1 MEIFGLNISLGKA
14 KEKPAPTEQ
23 KDFHGFR
30 AVNTE
35 GLDLSKP
42 FVDDY
47 NSRSLRFVEFGE
59 SNLYPQILNQL
70 YVSSP
75 MHQACCNFKKYAL
88 CGDGYEWVGYEEL
101 TMPEKIQIEQ
111 FEIMSGLKKGL
122 DKITLDWIKH
132 GRIIA
137 LVRFDKENNKYT
149 HFRIVDPEYIRN
161 SRTDW
166 MSDLPALY
174 YYSRDWAVRQI
185 GIQFSHVAPKN
196 WDEWQ
201 VMELKNEVG
210 GFRSYGMPDW
220 AASANWQVVSADL
233 GLLHKS
239 AIENGIQ
246 PSIIWKIPY
255 VMSPDERSAWE
266 VNARHSGKGA
276 KNYGRA
282 IKLEAPSKDQLPEI
296 DVVNTTD
303 NHALFEQTSKE
314 QKEEIAI
321 SHGINPALMGV
332 RIAGSLGQ
340 SEEIEFSAKQFK
352 RIWLNSNR
360 KRVEDFLNELA
371 KTCGIKVR
379 LNIKETELIDL
390 AMEQGEQQTQVVN
403 GEPVAVDK
411 EAEARAMLKGSVG
424 GVQGIIQIQTAVAE
438 GLTDRGSAIAL
449 LELIYGFS
457 NADATRLLGDVQE
470 GTAAPMPTVNGQP
483 TTQMEQITNDA
494 LRGLTAKENMDMMR
508 IIRDYAKGKLAE
520 PLARTRLAAYGIDSD
535 TITEILTT

>member
-371 KTCGIKVR
+371 KTCGIKTR

-470 GTAAPMPTVNGQP
+470 GAAAPMPTVNGQP

>member
-371 KTCGIKVR
+371 KTCGIKTR

-470 GTAAPMPTVNGQP
+470 GAAAPMPTVNGQP

-535 TITEILTT
+535 TITEILST

>member
-201 VMELKNEVG
+201 VMELKNEIG

-321 SHGINPALMGV
+321 SHSINPALMGV

-371 KTCGIKVR
+371 KTCGIKTR

-457 NADATRLLGDVQE
+457 TEDAKRLLGDVQE
-470 GTAAPMPTVNGQP
+470 GAAAPMPTVNGQP

-535 TITEILTT
+535 TITEILST

>member
-371 KTCGIKVR
+371 KTCGIKTR

-535 TITEILTT
+535 TITEILST

>member
-457 NADATRLLGDVQE
+457 TEDAKRLLGDVQE
-470 GTAAPMPTVNGQP
+470 GAAAPMPTVNGQP

-535 TITEILTT
+535 TITEILST

>member
-1 MEIFGLNISLGKA
+1 MGIFDRFLGRSTPPPPSN
-14 KEKPAPTEQ
+14 ENVNFE
-23 KDFHGFR
+23 GFR
-30 AVNTE
+30 AVNTD

-42 FVDDY
+42 FIDDY
-47 NSRSLRFVEFGE
+47 NVRSLRFIEFGE
-59 SNLYPQILNQL
+59 NNLYPQILNQL

-88 CGDGYEWVGYEEL
+88 CGDGYEWVGYEDL
-101 TMPEKIQIEQ
+101 PMSEKIRIQQ
-111 FEIMSGLKKGL
+111 FEIMSGIKKGIG
-122 DKITLDWIKH
+122 KIALDWIKH

-137 LVRFDKENNKYT
+137 LVRFDKEANKYT

-161 SRTDW
+161 SRVDW
-166 MSDLPALY
+166 HSDLPEMY
-174 YYSRDWAVRQI
+174 YYSKDWATRRTEI
-185 GIQFSHVAPKN
+185 GFKPVAPKN

-201 VMELKNEVG
+201 VLEIKNETG

-220 AASANWQVVSADL
+220 ASSANWQVVSADL

-246 PSIIWKIPY
+246 PSIVWKFPY
-255 VMSPDERSAWE
+255 VMSDDERNRWE
-266 VNARHSGKGA
+266 QQAKVHGKGA

-282 IKLEAPSKDQLPEI
+282 IKLEAPGKDLMPEI

-321 SHGINPALMGV
+321 SHNINPALMGV

-340 SEEIEFSAKQFK
+340 SEEIQFSAHQFK

-360 KRVEDFLNELA
+360 QQVEDFLNEVA
-371 KTCGIKVR
+371 KLCGITCR
-379 LNIKETELIDL
+379 LNIKETEIVDLIQEMNG
-390 AMEQGEQQTQVVN
+390 APTTEVVN

-411 EAEARAMLKGSVG
+411 EAEARATLKGSVG
-424 GVQGIIQIQTAVAE
+424 GVQGIIGIQTAVSE

-457 NADATRLLGDVQE
+457 PEDATRLLGDVQE
-470 GTAAPMPTVNGQP
+470 GAIQP
-483 TTQMEQITNDA
+483 EGAQQTQPEQFSNLGNDA

-508 IIRDYAKGKLAE
+508 IIRDYGKGKLAE
-520 PLARTRLAAYGIDSD
+520 PLARTRLAAYGIDSE
-535 TITEILTT
+535 TINEILSA

>member
-1 MEIFGLNISLGKA
+1 M
-14 KEKPAPTEQ
+14 
-23 KDFHGFR
+23 
-30 AVNTE
+30 
-35 GLDLSKP
+35 
-42 FVDDY
+42 
-47 NSRSLRFVEFGE
+47 
-59 SNLYPQILNQL
+59 
-70 YVSSP
+70 
-75 MHQACCNFKKYAL
+75 
-88 CGDGYEWVGYEEL
+88 
-101 TMPEKIQIEQ
+101 
-111 FEIMSGLKKGL
+111 
-122 DKITLDWIKH
+122 
-132 GRIIA
+132 
-137 LVRFDKENNKYT
+137 
-149 HFRIVDPEYIRN
+149 
-161 SRTDW
+161 
-166 MSDLPALY
+166 
-174 YYSRDWAVRQI
+174 RQI
-185 GIQFSHVAPKN
+185 GIQFSPIAPKN

-321 SHGINPALMGV
+321 SHSINPALMGV

-360 KRVEDFLNELA
+360 QRVEDFLNELA
-371 KTCGIKVR
+371 KTCGIKTR

-390 AMEQGEQQTQVVN
+390 AMEQPKPSEPQAQTEQLQNQ
-403 GEPVAVDK
+403 
-411 EAEARAMLKGSVG
+411 S
-424 GVQGIIQIQTAVAE
+424 
-438 GLTDRGSAIAL
+438 
-449 LELIYGFS
+449 
-457 NADATRLLGDVQE
+457 
-470 GTAAPMPTVNGQP
+470 
-483 TTQMEQITNDA
+483 NDA

-508 IIRDYAKGKLAE
+508 IIRDHAKGKLAE

>member
-1 MEIFGLNISLGKA
+1 
-14 KEKPAPTEQ
+14 
-23 KDFHGFR
+23 
-30 AVNTE
+30 
-35 GLDLSKP
+35 
-42 FVDDY
+42 
-47 NSRSLRFVEFGE
+47 
-59 SNLYPQILNQL
+59 
-70 YVSSP
+70 
-75 MHQACCNFKKYAL
+75 
-88 CGDGYEWVGYEEL
+88 
-101 TMPEKIQIEQ
+101 
-111 FEIMSGLKKGL
+111 
-122 DKITLDWIKH
+122 
-132 GRIIA
+132 
-137 LVRFDKENNKYT
+137 
-149 HFRIVDPEYIRN
+149 
-161 SRTDW
+161 

-201 VMELKNEVG
+201 VMELKNETG

-360 KRVEDFLNELA
+360 KKVEDFLNELA
-371 KTCGIKVR
+371 KTCGIKTR
-379 LNIKETELIDL
+379 LNIKETELVDF
-390 AMEQGEQQTQVVN
+390 AMEQTKSSEPQAQTEQLQNQ
-403 GEPVAVDK
+403 
-411 EAEARAMLKGSVG
+411 S
-424 GVQGIIQIQTAVAE
+424 
-438 GLTDRGSAIAL
+438 
-449 LELIYGFS
+449 
-457 NADATRLLGDVQE
+457 
-470 GTAAPMPTVNGQP
+470 
-483 TTQMEQITNDA
+483 NDA

>member
-1 MEIFGLNISLGKA
+1 
-14 KEKPAPTEQ
+14 
-23 KDFHGFR
+23 
-30 AVNTE
+30 
-35 GLDLSKP
+35 
-42 FVDDY
+42 
-47 NSRSLRFVEFGE
+47 
-59 SNLYPQILNQL
+59 
-70 YVSSP
+70 
-75 MHQACCNFKKYAL
+75 
-88 CGDGYEWVGYEEL
+88 
-101 TMPEKIQIEQ
+101 
-111 FEIMSGLKKGL
+111 
-122 DKITLDWIKH
+122 
-132 GRIIA
+132 
-137 LVRFDKENNKYT
+137 
-149 HFRIVDPEYIRN
+149 
-161 SRTDW
+161 

-201 VMELKNEVG
+201 VMELKNETG

-255 VMSPDERSAWE
+255 VMTPDERSAWE

-360 KRVEDFLNELA
+360 KKVEDFLNELA
-371 KTCGIKVR
+371 KTCGIKTR
-379 LNIKETELIDL
+379 LNIKETELIDF
-390 AMEQGEQQTQVVN
+390 AMEQTTPSEPQAQTEQLQNQ
-403 GEPVAVDK
+403 
-411 EAEARAMLKGSVG
+411 S
-424 GVQGIIQIQTAVAE
+424 
-438 GLTDRGSAIAL
+438 
-449 LELIYGFS
+449 
-457 NADATRLLGDVQE
+457 
-470 GTAAPMPTVNGQP
+470 
-483 TTQMEQITNDA
+483 NDA

-535 TITEILTT
+535 TITEILAQ

>member
-1 MEIFGLNISLGKA
+1 
-14 KEKPAPTEQ
+14 
-23 KDFHGFR
+23 
-30 AVNTE
+30 
-35 GLDLSKP
+35 
-42 FVDDY
+42 
-47 NSRSLRFVEFGE
+47 
-59 SNLYPQILNQL
+59 
-70 YVSSP
+70 

-88 CGDGYEWVGYEEL
+88 CGDGYEWVGYDAL
-101 TMPEKIQIEQ
+101 PMPEKIQIEQ

-185 GIQFSHVAPKN
+185 GVQFSHVAPKN

-201 VMELKNEVG
+201 VMELKNETG

-360 KRVEDFLNELA
+360 KKVEDFLNELA
-371 KTCGIKVR
+371 KTCGIKTR
-379 LNIKETELIDL
+379 LNIKETELIDF

-411 EAEARAMLKGSVG
+411 EAEARAQLKGSVG
-424 GVQGIIQIQTAVAE
+424 GVQGIIGIQTAVSE

-457 NADATRLLGDVQE
+457 TADATRLLGDVQE
-470 GTAAPMPTVNGQP
+470 GALAPMTTVNGQP

>member
-1 MEIFGLNISLGKA
+1 
-14 KEKPAPTEQ
+14 
-23 KDFHGFR
+23 
-30 AVNTE
+30 
-35 GLDLSKP
+35 
-42 FVDDY
+42 
-47 NSRSLRFVEFGE
+47 
-59 SNLYPQILNQL
+59 
-70 YVSSP
+70 
-75 MHQACCNFKKYAL
+75 
-88 CGDGYEWVGYEEL
+88 
-101 TMPEKIQIEQ
+101 
-111 FEIMSGLKKGL
+111 
-122 DKITLDWIKH
+122 
-132 GRIIA
+132 
-137 LVRFDKENNKYT
+137 
-149 HFRIVDPEYIRN
+149 
-161 SRTDW
+161 
-166 MSDLPALY
+166 
-174 YYSRDWAVRQI
+174 
-185 GIQFSHVAPKN
+185 
-196 WDEWQ
+196 
-201 VMELKNEVG
+201 
-210 GFRSYGMPDW
+210 
-220 AASANWQVVSADL
+220 
-233 GLLHKS
+233 LLHKS

-360 KRVEDFLNELA
+360 KKVEDFLNELA
-371 KTCGIKVR
+371 KTCGIKTR
-379 LNIKETELIDL
+379 LNIKETELIDF

-411 EAEARAMLKGSVG
+411 EAEARATLKGSVG
-424 GVQGIIQIQTAVAE
+424 GVQGIIGIQTAVSE

-457 NADATRLLGDVQE
+457 PEDATRLLGDVQE
-470 GTAAPMPTVNGQP
+470 GALAPMTTVNGQP

>member
-360 KRVEDFLNELA
+360 QRVEDFLNELA
-371 KTCGIKVR
+371 KTCGIKTR

-390 AMEQGEQQTQVVN
+390 AMEQPKPSEPQAQTEQLQNQ
-403 GEPVAVDK
+403 
-411 EAEARAMLKGSVG
+411 S
-424 GVQGIIQIQTAVAE
+424 
-438 GLTDRGSAIAL
+438 
-449 LELIYGFS
+449 
-457 NADATRLLGDVQE
+457 
-470 GTAAPMPTVNGQP
+470 
-483 TTQMEQITNDA
+483 NDA

-508 IIRDYAKGKLAE
+508 IIRDHAKGKLAE

>member
-371 KTCGIKVR
+371 KTCGIKTR

-457 NADATRLLGDVQE
+457 NEDATRLLGDVQE

-535 TITEILTT
+535 TITEILST

>member
-1 MEIFGLNISLGKA
+1 
-14 KEKPAPTEQ
+14 
-23 KDFHGFR
+23 
-30 AVNTE
+30 
-35 GLDLSKP
+35 
-42 FVDDY
+42 
-47 NSRSLRFVEFGE
+47 
-59 SNLYPQILNQL
+59 
-70 YVSSP
+70 
-75 MHQACCNFKKYAL
+75 
-88 CGDGYEWVGYEEL
+88 
-101 TMPEKIQIEQ
+101 
-111 FEIMSGLKKGL
+111 
-122 DKITLDWIKH
+122 
-132 GRIIA
+132 
-137 LVRFDKENNKYT
+137 
-149 HFRIVDPEYIRN
+149 
-161 SRTDW
+161 
-166 MSDLPALY
+166 LY

-201 VMELKNEVG
+201 VMELKNETG

-360 KRVEDFLNELA
+360 KKVEDFLNELA
-371 KTCGIKVR
+371 KTCGIKTR
-379 LNIKETELIDL
+379 LNIKETELVDF
-390 AMEQGEQQTQVVN
+390 AMEQTKPNEPQAQTEQLQNQ
-403 GEPVAVDK
+403 
-411 EAEARAMLKGSVG
+411 S
-424 GVQGIIQIQTAVAE
+424 
-438 GLTDRGSAIAL
+438 
-449 LELIYGFS
+449 
-457 NADATRLLGDVQE
+457 
-470 GTAAPMPTVNGQP
+470 
-483 TTQMEQITNDA
+483 NDA

>member
-535 TITEILTT
+535 TITEILST

>member
-14 KEKPAPTEQ
+14 KETPASTEQ

-35 GLDLSKP
+35 GMDLSKP

-88 CGDGYEWVGYEEL
+88 CGDGYEWVGYDDL

-201 VMELKNEVG
+201 VMELKNETG

-360 KRVEDFLNELA
+360 KKVEDFLNELA
-371 KTCGIKVR
+371 KTCGIKTR
-379 LNIKETELIDL
+379 LNIKETELIDF
-390 AMEQGEQQTQVVN
+390 AMEQTKPSEPQAQTEQLQNQ
-403 GEPVAVDK
+403 
-411 EAEARAMLKGSVG
+411 S
-424 GVQGIIQIQTAVAE
+424 
-438 GLTDRGSAIAL
+438 
-449 LELIYGFS
+449 
-457 NADATRLLGDVQE
+457 
-470 GTAAPMPTVNGQP
+470 
-483 TTQMEQITNDA
+483 NDA

-535 TITEILTT
+535 TITEILST

>member
-371 KTCGIKVR
+371 KTCGIKAR

-457 NADATRLLGDVQE
+457 TEDAKRLLGDVQE
-470 GTAAPMPTVNGQP
+470 GAAAPMPTVNGQP

-535 TITEILTT
+535 TITEILST

>member
-470 GTAAPMPTVNGQP
+470 GAAAPMPTVNGQP

-535 TITEILTT
+535 TITEILST

>member
-1 MEIFGLNISLGKA
+1 MEIFGLNITLGKA
-14 KEKPAPTEQ
+14 KETPAPTEQ

-88 CGDGYEWVGYEEL
+88 CGDGYEWVGYDDL

-111 FEIMSGLKKGL
+111 FEIMSGLKKGI

-166 MSDLPALY
+166 MSDLPSLY

-185 GIQFSHVAPKN
+185 GVQFSHVAPKN

-379 LNIKETELIDL
+379 LNIKETELIDFT
-390 AMEQGEQQTQVVN
+390 MEQGEQQPQVVN

-424 GVQGIIQIQTAVAE
+424 GVQGIIGIQTSVAE

-457 NADATRLLGDVQE
+457 NVDATRLLGDVKE
-470 GTAAPMPTVNGQP
+470 GVAAPMPTVNGQP

-508 IIRDYAKGKLAE
+508 IIRDYSKGKLAE

>member
-457 NADATRLLGDVQE
+457 NADAKRLLGDVQE
-470 GTAAPMPTVNGQP
+470 GAAAPMPTVNGQP

-508 IIRDYAKGKLAE
+508 IIRDHAKGKLAE

>member
-1 MEIFGLNISLGKA
+1 
-14 KEKPAPTEQ
+14 
-23 KDFHGFR
+23 
-30 AVNTE
+30 
-35 GLDLSKP
+35 
-42 FVDDY
+42 
-47 NSRSLRFVEFGE
+47 
-59 SNLYPQILNQL
+59 
-70 YVSSP
+70 
-75 MHQACCNFKKYAL
+75 
-88 CGDGYEWVGYEEL
+88 
-101 TMPEKIQIEQ
+101 
-111 FEIMSGLKKGL
+111 
-122 DKITLDWIKH
+122 
-132 GRIIA
+132 
-137 LVRFDKENNKYT
+137 
-149 HFRIVDPEYIRN
+149 
-161 SRTDW
+161 
-166 MSDLPALY
+166 
-174 YYSRDWAVRQI
+174 
-185 GIQFSHVAPKN
+185 
-196 WDEWQ
+196 
-201 VMELKNEVG
+201 MELKNEVG

-360 KRVEDFLNELA
+360 KKVEDFLNELA
-371 KTCGIKVR
+371 KTCGIKTR
-379 LNIKETELIDL
+379 LNIKETELIDF
-390 AMEQGEQQTQVVN
+390 AMEQTKPNEPQAQTEQLQNQ
-403 GEPVAVDK
+403 
-411 EAEARAMLKGSVG
+411 S
-424 GVQGIIQIQTAVAE
+424 
-438 GLTDRGSAIAL
+438 
-449 LELIYGFS
+449 
-457 NADATRLLGDVQE
+457 
-470 GTAAPMPTVNGQP
+470 
-483 TTQMEQITNDA
+483 NDA

>member
-1 MEIFGLNISLGKA
+1 MKILGLEIKLGSQ
-14 KEKPAPTEQ
+14 KETESSTENR
-23 KDFHGFR
+23 DFQGFR

-47 NSRSLRFVEFGE
+47 NTRSARFVEFGE

-88 CGDGYEWVGYEEL
+88 CGDGYEWVDYDNL
-101 TMPEKIQIEQ
+101 PMPEQIKIKQ
-111 FEIMSGLKKGL
+111 FEIMSGISKGI
-122 DKITLDWIKH
+122 DKIALDWIKH
-132 GRIIA
+132 GRVIA
-137 LVRFDKENNKYT
+137 LVRFDKEANKYT

-161 SRTDW
+161 SRVDF
-166 MSDLPALY
+166 MSDLPQLY

-185 GIQFSHVAPKN
+185 GIQFSPYGLKN

-201 VMELKNEVG
+201 VVELKNEVG

-220 AASANWQVVSADL
+220 SASANWQVVSADL

-246 PSIIWKIPY
+246 PSIVWKFPY
-255 VMSPDERSAWE
+255 EMSPDMREDWER
-266 VNARHSGKGA
+266 NAKRSGKGA

-282 IKLEAPSKDQLPEI
+282 IKLEAPSRDLLPEI

-352 RIWLNSNR
+352 RVWLKSNR
-360 KRVEDFLNELA
+360 QRVEDFLNELA
-371 KTCGIKVR
+371 KICGITAR
-379 LNIKETELIDL
+379 LNIKETELVDF
-390 AMEQGEQQTQVVN
+390 AMQQGQQQ
-403 GEPVAVDK
+403 PQA
-411 EAEARAMLKGSVG
+411 EAE
-424 GVQGIIQIQTAVAE
+424 T
-438 GLTDRGSAIAL
+438 
-449 LELIYGFS
+449 
-457 NADATRLLGDVQE
+457 
-470 GTAAPMPTVNGQP
+470 
-483 TTQMEQITNDA
+483 EQLSQQTNDA

-508 IIRDYAKGKLAE
+508 IIRDYSKGKLAE

-535 TITEILTT
+535 TINEILAI

>member
-457 NADATRLLGDVQE
+457 TEDAKRLLGDVQE
-470 GTAAPMPTVNGQP
+470 GAAAPMPTVNGQP

-508 IIRDYAKGKLAE
+508 IIRDHAKGKLAE